1 MHGYADLFI
10 KIHLKSYNIFSAR
23 AYIIIMCGFFIS
35 LENHFK
41 QFFQFFY
48 HFNHPFPYYL
58 SDYTTI
64 PNLKNKYF
72 SFHSHYSIAI
82 VLYFYIKK

>member
-1 MHGYADLFI
+1 MRPIQSQLLFYYF
-10 KIHLKSYNIFSAR
+10 YNLLARIF
-23 AYIIIMCGFFIS
+23 FS

-58 SDYTTI
+58 SDYTII

-82 VLYFYIKK
+82 VLFFRIKKSQLN